1 MPVSAPTFPN
11 TKPAASDY
19 VSDPFGPGKIYQK
32 QPGSFVRNL
41 RYPPCCVTIL
51 CYAIRQEMFLSYHYS
66 NIPYYNS
73 LIAPEEVFVLA
84 LCQALPAIFLLFAYR
99 KRSHLMNL
107 FLYYL
112 G

>member
-1 MPVSAPTFPN
+1 MREFDYITS
-11 TKPAASDY
+11 PAKLLTPEI
-19 VSDPFGPGKIYQK
+19 VQMVG
-32 QPGSFVRNL
+32 NL

-84 LCQALPAIFLLFAYR
+84 LCQDHPSHFLLPLYLQLCLIHFLM
-99 KRSHLMNL
+99 HLIRTQRIP
-107 FLYYL
+107 YYL

>member
-1 MPVSAPTFPN
+1 MREF
-11 TKPAASDY
+11 DY
-19 VSDPFGPGKIYQK
+19 ITSSEKLLTPEIVQMV
-32 QPGSFVRNL
+32 GSFVRNL

-84 LCQALPAIFLLFAYR
+84 LCQALLAIFLLFVYR
-99 KRSHLMNL
+99 KQSHLMNL